1 MMARP
6 KARVWRPALLAP
18 VLLMIVTVALAQ
30 VSVWCPDGFRVTNP
44 DFRKNPCVKSNS

>member
-6 KARVWRPALLAP
+6 KARLWRPALLAP

-30 VSVWCPDGFRVTNP
+30 VSVWCPDGFRLQTP
-44 DFRKNPCVKSNS
+44 IFAKNPA